1 MDYFKYEPIDLE
13 GPAFRLLRL
22 FRGRETDIE
31 CELFQAWLHSDSAI
45 SYDALSYTW
54 GGIEMSASI
63 KINGRTLNVTENLYL
78 ALQYLR
84 SQETDRIL
92 WVDAIC
98 INQSNKKERGHQV
111 QQMGDIYSQADQ
123 VVLWLG
129 PATDETGILMDSL
142 KQLEQESIK
151 YVCKDWKHADE
162 RWKTLWSSIQPMLKN
177 RHWNLEFRQRAGLDF
192 LLWRPW
198 FKRVWILQEVANA
211 KRAIVCSG
219 TKFVSARIFA
229 LAPLLVGTKPDPHCQ
244 AVLDIMPG
252 PSRKDSWWSQKQDI
266 YTLLLKFNGSK
277 ASDPRDKIYALLGI
291 SSDGRDANSL
301 RADYTKTPQE
311 VVHDATLSLFDLPDS
326 PHHTMQEFL
335 SNFTSLNTA
344 YLSRVARSDDA
355 SVVAS
360 FLKRRGDNVN
370 ITGDVLQAAAG
381 NAQSG
386 KEVMAFLLKQRGDEV
401 KITEG
406 VVKVAAGN
414 RTNGKEVMELLL
426 RQRGDEVKITE
437 EVVKSAAGNKEN
449 GKGVMQLLLEQRGE
463 EVVKAAARN
472 TESGKGVMELLLRPR
487 GEGLEITQRLV
498 AEMARLFNA
507 GCIALL
513 LKQRRDQVK
522 ITEEV
527 VKAAAGNLRSGK
539 EVMELLLRQ
548 RGDEVKIT
556 EKVVKAAAG
565 NWRSGKEVMELLLR
579 QRGDEVKITE
589 KVVKAA
595 AGNRTSG
602 KRVMEIL
609 LKQRVDGFEITQ
621 GLVVGMARLF
631 DAECMALLLEQR
643 GDEVKITEEVV
654 KAAAGNRT
662 SGNRVMELLLKQR
675 VDGFEITQGLVA
687 EMARLFNTECMA
699 LLLKQR
705 RDQVKITEEVVK
717 AAAENRTSGNRV
729 MEILL
734 KQRGD
739 EVKIT
744 EEVVKSCSTELG

>member
-1 MDYFKYEPIDLE
+1 MDSFKYEPIDLE

-54 GGIEMSASI
+54 DSNEMCASI
-63 KINGRTLNVTENLYL
+63 KINGTTLDVTQNLYL

-98 INQSNKKERGHQV
+98 IDQINEKERGHQV
-111 QQMGDIYSQADQ
+111 QQMGDIYSQAHL
-123 VVLWLG
+123 VILWLG
-129 PATDETGILMDSL
+129 PATDETGVLMNSL

-151 YVCKDWKHADE
+151 YACKDWKRTDE
-162 RWKTLWSSIQPMLKN
+162 RWKTLWSSIQPMLKD
-177 RHWNLEFRQRAGLDF
+177 RHWNLESRQRAGLDF
-192 LLWRPW
+192 LLGRPW

-229 LAPLLVGTKPDPHCQ
+229 LAPLLVKTKPDPHCQ

-252 PSRKDSWWSQKQDI
+252 PSRKDSWWSQKRDI

-311 VVHDATLSLFDLPDS
+311 VVYDTTLFLFDLPDS
-326 PHHTMQEFL
+326 PYHTMQEFL

-344 YLSRVARSDDA
+344 SLSRVAKTDDA

-360 FLKRRGDNVN
+360 FLKRRGDNVK
-370 ITGDVLQAAAG
+370 ITGEVLKAAAG

-386 KEVMAFLLKQRGDEV
+386 KEVMAILLKQRGNEV
-401 KITEG
+401 QITEE
-406 VVKVAAGN
+406 VVKAAAGN
-414 RTNGKEVMELLL
+414 AQSGKGVMELLL

-437 EVVKSAAGNKEN
+437 EVVKAAAGDTESGN
-449 GKGVMQLLLEQRGE
+449 GVMKLVLKQRGE
-463 EVVKAAARN
+463 EVVKAAAMN
-472 TESGKGVMELLLRPR
+472 TESGKGVMELLLRLR
-487 GEGLEITQRLV
+487 GEGLQITQGLV
-498 AEMARLFNA
+498 AEIARSLNA
-507 GCIALL
+507 GCMALL
-513 LKQRRDQVK
+513 LEQREDEVQ

-527 VKAAAGNLRSGK
+527 VKAAAGNAQSGK
-539 EVMELLLRQ
+539 EVMA
-548 RGDEVKIT
+548 I
-556 EKVVKAAAG
+556 
-565 NWRSGKEVMELLLR
+565 
-579 QRGDEVKITE
+579 
-589 KVVKAA
+589 
-595 AGNRTSG
+595 
-602 KRVMEIL
+602 
-609 LKQRVDGFEITQ
+609 
-621 GLVVGMARLF
+621 
-631 DAECMALLLEQR
+631 LLEQR
-643 GDEVKITEEVV
+643 GEEVKITEEVV

-662 SGNRVMELLLKQR
+662 SGKGVMKLLLRQR

-687 EMARLFNTECMA
+687 EIARSFNAGCMA
-699 LLLKQR
+699 LLLEQR
-705 RDQVKITEEVVK
+705 GDEVQITEEVVK
-717 AAAENRTSGNRV
+717 AAAGNTESGKGV
-729 MEILL
+729 MELL
-734 KQRGD
+734 LRLRGEGLQITQGLVAEMAQSFNAGCMALLLEQRGD
-739 EVKIT
+739 EVQIT
-744 EEVVKSCSTELG
+744 EEVAKAAAGNTESGKGVMKLLLNQ